1 MVNPETGTSIGIG
14 GLIWLIVLF
23 AGIAF
28 WAFRPK
34 NRDRSAN
41 DSETPFRDDERHL

>member
-1 MVNPETGTSIGIG
+1 MDVAT
-14 GLIWLIVLF
+14 LIVLIVLF

-34 NRDRSAN
+34 NRRRFRKDA
-41 DSETPFRDDERHL
+41 EIPFHSDGGRDDDGRGRD

>member
-1 MVNPETGTSIGIG
+1 MDVAT
-14 GLIWLIVLF
+14 LIVLIVLF

-34 NRDRSAN
+34 TRRRS
-41 DSETPFRDDERHL
+41 RDDGGRDDGNGRGRH